1 MRRMLKRIAALL
13 AGLTLLS
20 ALAACGEI
28 TGLDAPA
35 LMSPPKT
42 TADRQASYSLLC
54 GEEND
59 VTLVYPKNGD
69 YRSAIISRDL
79 DGDGVS
85 EVVGFCAAGDT
96 GGIRLQFMAED
107 EAGAWRSLAQFTSTS
122 TLVDRVFFGDL
133 TGDGTEEIV
142 VGWGDPQTATASISV
157 YSLKDGAVR
166 ELSMNAVAYS
176 EMLLTDFDGDGV
188 QELFV
193 MDLTRAGKGEEAG
206 ASPLGSLYRFDG
218 EQPYVALT
226 VPLDSAVT
234 RYSGALF
241 TKLNSWRS
249 GVVLDG
255 VKADGRMVTQV
266 IGYDEVAER
275 LTAPLSE
282 SGDANPTDRDT
293 AAAVSARDINGDGV
307 TEIPTASL
315 VMEPAEG
322 SAADSTAY
330 TITWNTYSL
339 SDNTLTPVCSS
350 IVNTAENYIV
360 VLPES
365 EAQIACAND
374 SVTRTSTFFR
384 YERMAGAPAGR
395 EDLFAVTVYSEEEW
409 EAREEAGET
418 KEEIYLTAMGG
429 RVYALAVLDPSLSAD
444 SALIRSVC
452 ADFKILNE

>member
-1 MRRMLKRIAALL
+1 MLKRIAALL

-42 TADRQASYSLLC
+42 TADRQAIYSLLC

-374 SVTRTSTFFR
+374 SVPRTSTFFR
-384 YERMAGAPAGR
+384 DERMAGAPAGR

-429 RVYALAVLDPSLSAD
+429 RVYALVVLDPSLSAD

-452 ADFKILNE
+452 ADFKILKE